1 MAFKSSLELRSYSVG
16 TAASNKR
23 GEEYREKKYFLV
35 KKVLVMGF
43 VGKPFFRILK
53 NITRNV
59 R

>member
-1 MAFKSSLELRSYSVG
+1 MVLG

-23 GEEYREKKYFLV
+23 GEEYREKQYFLV
-35 KKVLVMGF
+35 KKVLVMGY

-53 NITRNV
+53 NIACNV